1 MNSTNPDI
9 NPVKSFFKS
18 VEKKLLKHSK
28 HLYFKTV
35 ISQKSGAKNIIK
47 KYKEAST
54 GKSPIDKTCPI
65 WTCWWQGEANM
76 PDIVKVCYASAKH
89 HAGQHPVILVTE
101 QNYQEYATM
110 PDYILQ
116 KVKNHEISLTHFSD
130 MLRINLLKEHGGIWA
145 DSTLLFTRDVDSIMN
160 PDTDFYTCHHTA
172 KNTNVA
178 NGKWTVF
185 FIACGK
191 DNILP
196 AFLLDMFYSY
206 WKNHQQIV
214 TYLFFD
220 YLVSIAYENIP
231 AITEMV
237 DSVPLQRIS
246 NLSKCLNMPFNEKS
260 MEEFSANY
268 GFHKLTYKK
277 QFNMLT
283 PEGKETIYAHLL
295 HNSTHGIDAD
305 QT

>member
-65 WTCWWQGEANM
+65 WICWWQGEANM

-89 HAGQHPVILVTE
+89 HAGQHPVILITE

-231 AITEMV
+231 AITEIV
-237 DSVPLQRIS
+237 DTSLCKESATCPNAS
-246 NLSKCLNMPFNEKS
+246 NMPFNEKS

>member
-65 WTCWWQGEANM
+65 WICWWQGEANM

-89 HAGQHPVILVTE
+89 HAGQHPVILITE

-172 KNTNVA
+172 KTPMWQTA
-178 NGKWTVF
+178 SGQS
-185 FIACGK
+185 
-191 DNILP
+191 
-196 AFLLDMFYSY
+196 FL
-206 WKNHQQIV
+206 
-214 TYLFFD
+214 
-220 YLVSIAYENIP
+220 
-231 AITEMV
+231 
-237 DSVPLQRIS
+237 
-246 NLSKCLNMPFNEKS
+246 
-260 MEEFSANY
+260 
-268 GFHKLTYKK
+268 
-277 QFNMLT
+277 
-283 PEGKETIYAHLL
+283 
-295 HNSTHGIDAD
+295 
-305 QT
+305 

>member
-1 MNSTNPDI
+1 MEEYGLTAP
-9 NPVKSFFKS
+9 
-18 VEKKLLKHSK
+18 
-28 HLYFKTV
+28 YF
-35 ISQKSGAKNIIK
+35 
-47 KYKEAST
+47 
-54 GKSPIDKTCPI
+54 
-65 WTCWWQGEANM
+65 
-76 PDIVKVCYASAKH
+76 
-89 HAGQHPVILVTE
+89 
-101 QNYQEYATM
+101 
-110 PDYILQ
+110 
-116 KVKNHEISLTHFSD
+116 
-130 MLRINLLKEHGGIWA
+130 
-145 DSTLLFTRDVDSIMN
+145 FTRDVDSIMN

>member
-1 MNSTNPDI
+1 MEEYGLTAPYFYQRCRLNNESRYR
-9 NPVKSFFKS
+9 F
-18 VEKKLLKHSK
+18 L
-28 HLYFKTV
+28 HLPSY
-35 ISQKSGAKNIIK
+35 G
-47 KYKEAST
+47 
-54 GKSPIDKTCPI
+54 
-65 WTCWWQGEANM
+65 
-76 PDIVKVCYASAKH
+76 
-89 HAGQHPVILVTE
+89 
-101 QNYQEYATM
+101 
-110 PDYILQ
+110 
-116 KVKNHEISLTHFSD
+116 
-130 MLRINLLKEHGGIWA
+130 
-145 DSTLLFTRDVDSIMN
+145 
-160 PDTDFYTCHHTA
+160 

-246 NLSKCLNMPFNEKS
+246 NLSKCLNMPFNENLWRNLVQT
-260 MEEFSANY
+260 MV
-268 GFHKLTYKK
+268 
-277 QFNMLT
+277 
-283 PEGKETIYAHLL
+283 
-295 HNSTHGIDAD
+295 STN
-305 QT
+305 

>member
-1 MNSTNPDI
+1 MP
-9 NPVKSFFKS
+9 
-18 VEKKLLKHSK
+18 
-28 HLYFKTV
+28 HLDMLV
-35 ISQKSGAKNIIK
+35 ARRS
-47 KYKEAST
+47 
-54 GKSPIDKTCPI
+54 
-65 WTCWWQGEANM
+65 M

-89 HAGQHPVILVTE
+89 HAGQHPVILITE